1 MLNIWTNKTK
11 QNKNPIISRE
21 DYHLTQPCPPEEK
34 NKQTKTQ
41 HKSHPN
47 SHKPL
52 DQTYEGRNQKEGKIQ
67 PWGFRKG
74 DLKHNKLKKIIMKR
88 QRNTTQMKEQT
99 RNTEVQINEEGNRQT
114 TWKIIQNNDS
124 KDDQKPWKQ
133 NGENARINWQRP
145 RRNKHAETNNTIT
158 EIKNTLEGIN
168 GRISETGEP
177 ISELEDKMVEITSK
191 EQNKIKRVKRTYDSL
206 IDLWTISNTPTLEL

>member
-1 MLNIWTNKTK
+1 MPT
-11 QNKNPIISRE
+11 R
-21 DYHLTQPCPPEEK
+21 EK

-41 HKSHPN
+41 HKSQPN

-52 DQTYEGRNQKEGKIQ
+52 DQTYEGRNQKEGRIQ

-99 RNTEVQINEEGNRQT
+99 RNTEVQINEKEIGYLKR
-114 TWKIIQNNDS
+114 IENNDS
-124 KDDQKPWKQ
+124 KDDQKPWEKS
-133 NGENARINWQRP
+133 GENARINWQRP
-145 RRNKHAETNNTIT
+145 RRNKYAEANNTIT

-168 GRISETGEP
+168 SRISEAEER
-177 ISELEDKMVEITSK
+177 ISELEDIMVEITPE
-191 EQNKIKRVKRTYDSL
+191 EQNKVKRMKKAKNSL
-206 IDLWTISNTPTLEL
+206 RNLWQY